1 MGGNVDLCIFP
12 GINDE
17 IKKAAELAFRSDNPA
32 RLFKVVVDMM
42 KDRYLAKVFDP
53 LNLDEILAAVDL
65 SELKKDRRD
74 WLYQV
79 RQV

>member
-1 MGGNVDLCIFP
+1 
-12 GINDE
+12 
-17 IKKAAELAFRSDNPA
+17 
-32 RLFKVVVDMM
+32 MM

-79 RQV
+79 RRV